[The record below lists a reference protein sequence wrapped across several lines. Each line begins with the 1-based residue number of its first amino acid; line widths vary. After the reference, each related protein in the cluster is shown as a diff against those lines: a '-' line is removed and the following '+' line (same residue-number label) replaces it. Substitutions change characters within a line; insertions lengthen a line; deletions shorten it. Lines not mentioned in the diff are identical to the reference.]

1 MNTSTTNQTE
11 IQAQK
16 KVFVVDDH
24 PIFRDGLVRIVEQ
37 MPDLVVCGESDNAVQ
52 ALDEISKLNP
62 DLLLVDIGLPG
73 MSGLELMQNVHAIKP
88 KLPVLVIS
96 MHDESLYA
104 MRVLRAGGR
113 GYIMKQAGPEKIM
126 QAITTVMS
134 GRIFATERTAT
145 LALDS
150 LTHTDSTGSHGGVG
164 KFTNRELEVFR
175 LTGQGKDN
183 HQIAKE
189 LNVTLK
195 TVDTHRGNIKDK
207 LGLKSNT
214 EVIHYAVRWTAD
226 QS

>member
-1 MNTSTTNQTE
+1 MDTHSTDPTDSQTT
-11 IQAQK
+11 K
-16 KVFVVDDH
+16 KVYVVDDH
-24 PIFRDGLVRIVEQ
+24 PIFRDGLVRIVEK
-37 MPDLVVCGESDNAVQ
+37 MPFMIVCGEADNADQ
-52 ALDEISKLNP
+52 ALKEITKLNP

-73 MSGLELMQNVHAIKP
+73 MSGLELLQNIHAIQS

-113 GYIMKQAGPEKIM
+113 GYIMKNAGPEKIM
-126 QAITTVMS
+126 QAINTVLS
-134 GRIFATERTAT
+134 GRIYASERTAS

-150 LTHTDSTGSHGGVG
+150 ITHTDSAGSHGGVG

-175 LTGQGKDN
+175 LTGHGKDN

-189 LNVTLK
+189 LNVSLK

>member
-1 MNTSTTNQTE
+1 MKTTSTDQTHNQS
-11 IQAQK
+11 IK

-24 PIFRDGLVRIVEQ
+24 PVFRDGLVRIVEQ
-37 MPDLVVCGESDNAVQ
+37 MPNLVVCGESDNAVQ
-52 ALDEISKLNP
+52 ALDHISRLCP

-73 MSGLELMQNVHAIKP
+73 MSGLELMQNIHSIQP

-104 MRVLRAGGR
+104 LRVLRAGGK

-126 QAITTVMS
+126 QAITTVMG
-134 GRIFATERTAT
+134 GRIYASEQTAT

-150 LTHTDSTGSHGGVG
+150 ITHTDSAGPHGGVG
-164 KFTNRELEVFR
+164 KLTNRELEIFR

-183 HQIAKE
+183 HQIAQE
-189 LNVTLK
+189 LHISLK
-195 TVDTHRGNIKDK
+195 TVDTHRGNIKEK
-207 LGLKSNT
+207 LDLKSNT

>member
-1 MNTSTTNQTE
+1 MDTSITGQTE
-11 IQAQK
+11 NQLPK

-24 PIFRDGLVRIVEQ
+24 PVFRDGLVRIVEQ
-37 MPDLVVCGESDNAVQ
+37 MPGLVVCGEADTAVQ
-52 ALDEISKLNP
+52 ALHDISRLNP

-73 MSGLELMQNVHAIKP
+73 MSGFELLQNVHSIKP

-126 QAITTVMS
+126 QAITTVLS
-134 GRIFATERTAT
+134 GRHYASERTAA

-150 LTHTDSTGSHGGVG
+150 ITHTDSTGSNGGVG
-164 KFTNRELEVFR
+164 GLTNRELEIFR

-183 HQIAKE
+183 HQIAEE
-189 LNVTLK
+189 LHISLK
-195 TVDTHRGNIKDK
+195 TVDTHRSNIKEK
-207 LGLKSNT
+207 LGLKNNT
-214 EVIHYAVRWTAD
+214 EVIHHAVRWTAE

>member
-1 MNTSTTNQTE
+1 M
-11 IQAQK
+11 
-16 KVFVVDDH
+16 
-24 PIFRDGLVRIVEQ
+24 FRDGLVRIVGQ
-37 MPDLVVCGESDNAVQ
+37 MPNLVVCGEADNAVH
-52 ALDEISKLNP
+52 ALDEICRLSP
-62 DLLLVDIGLPG
+62 DLVLADIGLAG
-73 MSGLELMQNVHAIKP
+73 MSGLELLQNVHAILP

-104 MRVLRAGGR
+104 LRVLRAGGR

-126 QAITTVMS
+126 QAITTVLS
-134 GRIFATERTAT
+134 GHVYASERMAA

-150 LTHTDSTGSHGGVG
+150 ITHTDSTGSNGGVG
-164 KFTNRELEVFR
+164 KLTNRELEVFL

-183 HQIAKE
+183 HEIAKE
-189 LNVTLK
+189 LHVSLK
-195 TVDTHRGNIKDK
+195 TVDTHRAKIKDK

>member
-1 MNTSTTNQTE
+1 MDTNTTGQVENP
-11 IQAQK
+11 IPK
-16 KVFVVDDH
+16 KVYVVDDH

-37 MPDLVVCGESDNAVQ
+37 MPDLVVCGEADNAAQ

-62 DLLLVDIGLPG
+62 DILLIDIGLPG
-73 MSGLELMQNVHAIKP
+73 MSGLELLQSVHAIKP

-104 MRVLRAGGR
+104 MRILRAGGR

-126 QAITTVMS
+126 QAITTVLS
-134 GRIFATERTAT
+134 GRIYASERTAL

-150 LTHTDSTGSHGGVG
+150 ITHTDSTGSISGVSS
-164 KFTNRELEVFR
+164 FTNRELEVFR
-175 LTGQGKDN
+175 MTGHGKDN

-189 LNVTLK
+189 LKVSLK
-195 TVDTHRGNIKDK
+195 TVDTHRGNIKEK